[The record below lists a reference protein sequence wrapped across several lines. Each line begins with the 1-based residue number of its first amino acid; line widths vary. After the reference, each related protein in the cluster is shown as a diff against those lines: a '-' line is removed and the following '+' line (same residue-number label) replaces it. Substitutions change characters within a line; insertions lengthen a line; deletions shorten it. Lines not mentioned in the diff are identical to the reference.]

1 MDRYNR
7 LYQHGAVKFELSF
20 YLPDIE
26 ECRFLILKVVEQSVG
41 DYLSLF
47 GSNLPND
54 IATWESAVGFIFDED
69 YRIMWGDLELSQED
83 LLGIVDID
91 VRWFREKMLERF
103 KEKHGRHHDTEEK
116 EERRRRK

>member
-7 LYQHGAVKFELSF
+7 LYQHGAAQFELSF

-26 ECRFLILKVVEQSVG
+26 ECRFLILKVVEQAVR

-54 IATWESAVGFIFDED
+54 IATWETAVGFIFDED
-69 YRIMWGDLELSQED
+69 YKIMWGNLELSQED

-91 VRWFREKMLERF
+91 VKWFRERMLERF
-103 KEKHGRHHDTEEK
+103 KEKHGRYHGKK
-116 EERRRRK
+116 EERR